1 MSDTQRRPA
10 ALELFR
16 WPQLQ
21 TLIRLAG
28 FLQSILKTRAILVQ
42 VRSFDGTLSFL
53 SAFRDG
59 FDALSGGL
67 DPFFEGHRPHSV
79 ERKNLLLRYIQI
91 AYQLWL

>member
-10 ALELFR
+10 ALVLFR

-53 SAFRDG
+53 RPLGTALMHFQGAWIHFLRGTARTLLNGRIYS
-59 FDALSGGL
+59 FDT
-67 DPFFEGHRPHSV
+67 F
-79 ERKNLLLRYIQI
+79 K
-91 AYQLWL
+91 